1 MHGPT
6 AQPVIP
12 PWHGLSS
19 DIRLHHMT
27 RHAFARTSALLL
39 GACSLALG
47 AAAPAAAQRS
57 SAAEPPTV
65 KLSPRAR
72 SESVPSEVSALLA
85 RAGVE
90 AFLTETE
97 VVSLEELNRM
107 PRIVAT
113 PENRLLLGQG
123 DRAFARAAQGLEGP
137 YLTAGEG
144 NNGEFRIA
152 RSTRA
157 LRDPATGEVL
167 GHEVQFV
174 GKATLVSNEQLQ
186 TVSDGKGERQVISP
200 ATLRITSVKEEIRTG
215 DRLLPATATDLNQL
229 VGSEPTQAVQ
239 GQVLGIYGNGVTF
252 AGQNQV
258 IVINRGLEHG
268 LMQGHLLSIL
278 KDSQLIPDRTDGKN
292 TPMQLNGE
300 TNGRVMVFRTFDKVS
315 YALILQN
322 TDAVKVGDRISA
334 R

>member
-1 MHGPT
+1 
-6 AQPVIP
+6 
-12 PWHGLSS
+12 
-19 DIRLHHMT
+19 MT

-174 GKATLVSNEQLQ
+174 GKATLISNEQLQ